1 MYRPLRGAPACALI
15 LVGWMASASPC
26 PAQRIA
32 IGGAES
38 ERALRTMGPYVP
50 YDGMSFSQ
58 RYHFETGSFI
68 YLGQDP
74 RTLYWSDYFDRL
86 DRACKFGYCPPAEPC
101 FPNGRPAYFPCSRC
115 RWR

>member
-1 MYRPLRGAPACALI
+1 MRRLRCALPCA
-15 LVGWMASASPC
+15 VVVCGWIVSASPC

-38 ERALRTMGPYVP
+38 ERALRTSGAYVP

-74 RTLYWSDYFDRL
+74 RTLYWADYFDRV
-86 DRACKFGYCPPAEPC
+86 DRACKFGYCPPAQPW
-101 FPNGRPAYFPCSRC
+101 FPNAWPASVSCRGC